1 MTASTILV
9 HALIRYYKITY
20 LGEYTFI
27 LSKFYTSCQELK
39 WKRNKNKLQ
48 GPIQQLIIIIV
59 IIIIITITITITV
72 TITITI
78 TIMIMIMIINEN

>member
-1 MTASTILV
+1 MTASTILI

-39 WKRNKNKLQ
+39 WKRNKNEMQ
-48 GPIQQLIIIIV
+48 GPIQQ
-59 IIIIITITITITV
+59 IIIIIIIIIIKIIITIMTMIKIV
-72 TITITI
+72 
-78 TIMIMIMIINEN
+78 IMIMIMIING

>member
-1 MTASTILV
+1 MTASTILI

-39 WKRNKNKLQ
+39 WKRNKNEMQ
-48 GPIQQLIIIIV
+48 GPIQQQ
-59 IIIIITITITITV
+59 IIIIIIIIIIKIIITIMTMIK
-72 TITITI
+72 
-78 TIMIMIMIINEN
+78 IMIMIMIING

>member
-1 MTASTILV
+1 MTASTILI

-39 WKRNKNKLQ
+39 WKRNKNEMQ
-48 GPIQQLIIIIV
+48 GPIQQIT
-59 IIIIITITITITV
+59 IIIIIIIIIKIIITIMTMIK
-72 TITITI
+72 
-78 TIMIMIMIINEN
+78 IMIMIMIING

>member
-1 MTASTILV
+1 MTASTILI

-39 WKRNKNKLQ
+39 WKRNKNELQ

-59 IIIIITITITITV
+59 IIIMIITI

>member
-1 MTASTILV
+1 MTASTILI

-39 WKRNKNKLQ
+39 WKRNKNEMQ
-48 GPIQQLIIIIV
+48 GPIQQ
-59 IIIIITITITITV
+59 IIIIIIIIIKIIITIMTMIK
-72 TITITI
+72 IM
-78 TIMIMIMIINEN
+78 IMIMIMIING

>member
-39 WKRNKNKLQ
+39 WKRNKNELQ

-59 IIIIITITITITV
+59 IIIITI